1 MRGNECDHDRQCSC
15 FKGVYI
21 LGGRGKDTDKKQVN
35 KLSRSIPPVLTSL
48 QNDIDREF
56 LISVKTQMPS
66 NPGYSL
72 YFPVLRDDLWFY
84 RPHLILGRSILVKCF
99 SCCAFTVHVE
109 LFFFF
114 NHTSTITITNKI
126 YQREK
131 DLLLY
136 HVLLYILATVKN
148 TDLII
153 NTKSYETE
161 KERGILLF
169 KMWLRRQN

>member
-72 YFPVLRDDLWFY
+72 YFPVLRDDL
-84 RPHLILGRSILVKCF
+84 
-99 SCCAFTVHVE
+99 
-109 LFFFF
+109 
-114 NHTSTITITNKI
+114 
-126 YQREK
+126 
-131 DLLLY
+131 
-136 HVLLYILATVKN
+136 
-148 TDLII
+148 
-153 NTKSYETE
+153 
-161 KERGILLF
+161 
-169 KMWLRRQN
+169 